1 MSKKAKVTQQFD
13 KLNLLSMATEWF
25 SKVEVSEEEK
35 KKRALLALDYCDI
48 IIMLFLMITEQE
60 YEREECIKFAE
71 ERLRILAERELGRES
86 IAYINEWAKIKAVYI
101 VDETYEK
108 LENEIEDISIEEE
121 EAGKDNKDPTKEKI
135 LNFEEEGVQIPESEY
150 WTSNFRA
157 LKIGI
162 ELSTTVYNFK
172 ELSDAIDAGKTRK
185 VWMTESDDRVR
196 ETHDAIHGVD
206 IPINEFFTVGVSSM
220 LMPGDIVHGAEL
232 KEICNCRCHLVCY

>member
-1 MSKKAKVTQQFD
+1 MAIQQFD

-86 IAYINEWAKIKAVYI
+86 IAYINEWAKIEAVYI

-108 LENEIEDISIEEE
+108 LENEIEDSSAE
-121 EAGKDNKDPTKEKI
+121 DEKM

-150 WTSNFRA
+150 WTSDFRA
-157 LKIGI
+157 YKIGI

-196 ETHDAIHGVD
+196 KTHDEVHGVD

-220 LMPGDIVHGAEL
+220 LMPGDTVHGAEL
-232 KEICNCRCHLVCY
+232 KEICNCRCHLNCY